1 MARTITPSTNP
12 NNNNNNKTTATRPVA
27 NPSFAMR
34 VDAWTDLATIED
46 ASEIV
51 VRGTRLDT
59 GEDVVVGLSA
69 QEENAPSMRAF
80 HPDSAVAFAQ
90 EQMLAHSE
98 NPDSAASVST
108 EADVG
113 AILYIESPITMEG
126 GIQAAKWITR
136 MAPAPVPA
144 TIVEGDPSLIE
155 TAALPV
161 LAHVGNVRE
170 TNGRKWA
177 LSQFILDDT
186 NPVKQ
191 ALVQNLTGKN
201 RDAFTIDGVVG
212 TLHNPD
218 QDKLESFVRA
228 ALVAG
233 KGVIIRSTYAD
244 ALNDNDINDPANHLG
259 IIDIPAL
266 SYRDYKTEADRKQGA
281 EDILQSLD
289 AAALFASEATNI
301 ADNKVHFE
309 VIPVHVA
316 FAGAASIKTLV
327 KAPFNTVL
335 RNFNPY
341 LPDDS
346 LPEVNGHPQLRIS
359 PRFVPSVLAVRPYAK
374 LSKTGSV
381 AAEIQDVYFTAVQM
395 TANPAADTIRNNLAD
410 ACVFSLPVT
419 HDALHLVTPERDKG
433 HEDDRDHA
441 IEDPAV
447 IVDAALEAEAAL
459 IAKPVFLIYPEDDPP
474 EIEDG
479 VVPQGDKTIAA
490 LVEFD
495 LLGSPARDLAGD
507 YIFPE
512 SELPPMTDS
521 DDNDDFIEDTAT
533 IDMFNPSSVTADMFE
548 GEVVTTATHPFD
560 IDAKD
565 IVDSTIA
572 VIAAI
577 QETVQETVQEATPQV
592 EVVQAAAQSVDAY
605 DDLGIIELQDT
616 DLVILGDEPT
626 VIETENKVQQVDQVL
641 DLSAEFGSMEDT
653 GIVIKDDAQVGIAPV
668 VSTDTPDTLD
678 TLDTPDTPL
687 LQRAK
692 KLSRPS
698 PF

>member
-12 NNNNNNKTTATRPVA
+12 NNNNNKTTATRPVA

-201 RDAFTIDGVVG
+201 RDAFTLDGVVG

-433 HEDDRDHA
+433 HEDDWDHA

-447 IVDAALEAEAAL
+447 IVDAALEADVVCTTNGETANV
-459 IAKPVFLIYPEDDPP
+459 I
-474 EIEDG
+474 G

-490 LVEFD
+490 PEEFD

-512 SELPPMTDS
+512 SEPPPMTDS

-533 IDMFNPSSVTADMFE
+533 IDMFNPSPVTADMLE
-548 GEVVTTATHPFD
+548 GEVVTTATHLFD

-565 IVDSTIA
+565 IVDSAIA

-605 DDLGIIELQDT
+605 DDLGIIVLQDT

-687 LQRAK
+687 FQRAK